1 MKYKHVVSR
10 YMTMRQARNSR
21 NRGSIPGREF
31 FSFTKAHRQCPNKT
45 FIQQVSVEFSQEV
58 KRPGCETDNSLLF
71 RLRMSLAVYVPLHV
85 PSPRKK
91 DKFTYYLRLV
101 TSRV

>member
-10 YMTMRQARNSR
+10 YMTMPQAINSR

-31 FSFTKAHRQCPNKT
+31 FSFTKAPRQCPNKT

-58 KRPGCETDNSLLF
+58 TRPGSKTDNLLLF
-71 RLRMSLAVYVPLHV
+71 RLRMSLAIYLQLHV
-85 PSPRKK
+85 PLPRKK
-91 DKFTYYLRLV
+91 DKFTYYLRIV